1 MPAENLNQ
9 RLSAVRFDRASEKEL
24 RVILA
29 ALIDGV
35 RAITVKLDA
44 EAGGGVT
51 GFDTNYTAAF
61 DALITKS

>member
-1 MPAENLNQ
+1 MPAENVNQ
-9 RLSAVRFDRASEKEL
+9 RLNATCMERMAEKEL
-24 RVILA
+24 RILLG